1 MYQLI
6 YADPPWQY
14 SNKISNGA
22 ANDHYSTMT
31 LEDIKR
37 LPVWSIAADNA
48 VLAMWYTGNFAAEA
62 VELAQAW
69 GFKVKTMKGFTWVK
83 LYEQARGRIERALAD
98 QTMLDFEDFL
108 DALSAETVMN
118 GGNYTRGNSEDVL
131 IAIRGAGL
139 ERASASV
146 KQVVHSC
153 RSEHSEKPAEVRFRL
168 EELYGSVSRIELF
181 SRGDAAGWH
190 HWGNGC
196 PFPDIELIPASF
208 NRLPNSRASQ
218 VKAQTGH
225 YSPVT
230 QSPFRNHL
238 NLTRQMVELAGV
250 NQKRI
255 QL

>member
-22 ANDHYSTMT
+22 ADDHYSTMT
-31 LEDIKR
+31 IEDIKR

-69 GFKVKTMKGFTWVK
+69 GFRVKTMKGFTWVK

-139 ERASASV
+139 ERVSASV

-153 RSEHSEKPAEVRFRL
+153 RGEHSEKPAEVRFRL
-168 EELYGSVSRIELF
+168 EELYGSVARIELF
-181 SRGDAAGWH
+181 SRGDAAAWH
-190 HWGNGC
+190 HWGNEN
-196 PFPDIELIPASF
+196 PFNDIELVPATIRRSILCRC
-208 NRLPNSRASQ
+208 NRDR
-218 VKAQTGH
+218 TGTQRPALRCAEMQRRT
-225 YSPVT
+225 SPGRRGQPQNT
-230 QSPFRNHL
+230 IR
-238 NLTRQMVELAGV
+238 
-250 NQKRI
+250 
-255 QL
+255 